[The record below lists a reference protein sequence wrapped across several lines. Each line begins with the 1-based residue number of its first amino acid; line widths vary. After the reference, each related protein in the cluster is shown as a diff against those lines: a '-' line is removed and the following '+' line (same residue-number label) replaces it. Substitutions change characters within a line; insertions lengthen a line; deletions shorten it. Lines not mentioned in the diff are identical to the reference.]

1 MLRQCVTK
9 VTKCASQY
17 YYIYIFSFSMMIQK
31 SYIYF
36 LPNIFS
42 QQNYFSFPTWIRN
55 SQVCSW
61 GKLESNMSA
70 KMWISLGMNQYVIRL
85 FFKKE
90 KNEFH
95 QGCIIFQGLTLKGT
109 RYIQLSKRMKFNHLN
124 IYFVLSCAVVKRIIL
139 KTIHP

>member
-1 MLRQCVTK
+1 MLRQRVTK

-17 YYIYIFSFSMMIQK
+17 YYIYIFSMMIQK

-42 QQNYFSFPTWIRN
+42 QQNYFSLPTWIRN

-70 KMWISLGMNQYVIRL
+70 KMWISLGMNQYVILLILQEKVTSFSGLYHFSRL
-85 FFKKE
+85 KIEGNQKLTTVL
-90 KNEFH
+90 KNE
-95 QGCIIFQGLTLKGT
+95 
-109 RYIQLSKRMKFNHLN
+109 IQ
-124 IYFVLSCAVVKRIIL
+124 
-139 KTIHP
+139 